1 MASPDGLMGYG
12 YEILLHNR
20 GQVRACKHV
29 LQTAGER
36 KSASFTDS
44 PPLPGKLQGQAQVW
58 QDYD

>member
-1 MASPDGLMGYG
+1 MGYG

-20 GQVRACKHV
+20 GRVRACKHV